1 MKLLLTTLLL
11 LSIAVGSDDK
21 EAKNS
26 ESVVIAHEI
35 FESPEAFKFGE
46 TFYLDID
53 KDGKDDFQFTT
64 VNINKEGS
72 IHTKYLVN
80 TLGENELL
88 TVDGAAAI
96 SNEGAAIEAWGNEA
110 WSKDSGEIIEQV
122 FDGSREKWN
131 GTWSGDRDQYIG
143 IKLVKG
149 ENAYEG
155 WVNVSIDQEKATAF
169 VHGYGINRNPNG
181 AISAGQL

>member
-1 MKLLLTTLLL
+1 MKLILTTLLL
-11 LSIAVGSDDK
+11 LSIAIGADK
-21 EAKNS
+21 EETDDSSTA
-26 ESVVIAHEI
+26 VIAHEM
-35 FESPEAFKFGE
+35 FESPEAFRFGE

-53 KDGKDDFQFTT
+53 KDGTSDFQFTT

-88 TVDGAAAI
+88 TVDGAVAI
-96 SNEGAAIEAWGNEA
+96 SNEGAAIQAWGNEA

-122 FDGSREKWN
+122 FDGSSEKWT

-149 ENAYEG
+149 ENSYEG
-155 WVNVSIDQEKATAF
+155 WVNVSINQEKETAF

>member
-1 MKLLLTTLLL
+1 M
-11 LSIAVGSDDK
+11 
-21 EAKNS
+21 
-26 ESVVIAHEI
+26 
-35 FESPEAFKFGE
+35 FESPEACRYVE
-46 TFYLDID
+46 TFYLDLD
-53 KDGKDDFQFTT
+53 KDGSNDFQVTT
-64 VNINKEGS
+64 VNINNEGS

-96 SNEGAAIEAWGNEA
+96 SNEGAAIRAWGNET

-122 FDGSREKWN
+122 FNGSSEKWS
-131 GTWSGDRDQYIG
+131 GTWSGDRNQYIG

-149 ENAYEG
+149 EISYDG
-155 WVNVSIDQEKATAF
+155 WVKVSIDPVKETAY